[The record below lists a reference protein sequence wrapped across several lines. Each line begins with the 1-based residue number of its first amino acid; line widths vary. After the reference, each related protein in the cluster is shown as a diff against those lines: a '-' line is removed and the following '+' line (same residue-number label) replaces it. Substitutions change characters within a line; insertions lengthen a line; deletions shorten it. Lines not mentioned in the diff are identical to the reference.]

1 MFTFLF
7 YCFNLIG
14 RWRRGTWKGSLIVFM
29 RDQQVSLW
37 ERVPRAS
44 RLMQNERA
52 VPTKRLD
59 WAPVPEGTQA
69 RGGPSW
75 GEG

>member
-7 YCFNLIG
+7 CCFNLIG
-14 RWRRGTWKGSLIVFM
+14 RWRRETRKGSLIVFT
-29 RDQQVSLW
+29 RDQQVSLQ
-37 ERVPRAS
+37 ELVLRAS
-44 RLMQNERA
+44 QLMQNEWA

-59 WAPVPEGTQA
+59 WAPVPEETQA